1 MPALDPDPDPDP
13 AFSPPPSIS
22 TSLLYCHTR
31 GRHQPSPR
39 PAPPPPPPQPPLA
52 PRLKHAT
59 LHPVAP
65 LVTETAAA
73 YFPEGLARFLIHGGQ
88 THYVPRDGVIGEGE
102 SDGDED
108 GDGDGEGTVYYDAEE
123 MLDRDEDDG
132 GQGWIRED
140 AGEVWGGEGPHNP
153 HGWGASDAA
162 VIDEWEECEE
172 TTIYSPSLAD
182 DHHHRHHFPRFE
194 SLGWIGEDTGE
205 EAWGSSDPHTPHSL
219 ATTAAAAAAAAT
231 DGEEEEWAE
240 TTIYSPFHSPSLA
253 DDDDDDYDDDDD
265 HHHHHFPRFD
275 IRRSHVVVPRLF
287 ETASDGDYETE
298 TGVSDGLYAER
309 GSPCSSM

>member
-1 MPALDPDPDPDP
+1 MPVLDPDPDPDP

-22 TSLLYCHTR
+22 TSLLYCYTR

-39 PAPPPPPPQPPLA
+39 PAPPPPQPQPPLA

-88 THYVPRDGVIGEGE
+88 THYVARSGAIGEGE
-102 SDGDED
+102 GEGDGDGDE
-108 GDGDGEGTVYYDAEE
+108 DGDGEGTVYYDAEE
-123 MLDRDEDDG
+123 TLDRDEDDG
-132 GQGWIRED
+132 GCVGWIRED
-140 AGEVWGGEGPHNP
+140 AGEVWGGEDPHSNP
-153 HGWGASDAA
+153 HGWEASTAA
-162 VIDEWEECEE
+162 VIDECEE
-172 TTIYSPSLAD
+172 TIYSPSLAD
-182 DHHHRHHFPRFE
+182 DHHHRRRHHFPRLIE
-194 SLGWIGEDTGE
+194 GQCHGWIGEDTGE
-205 EAWGSSDPHTPHSL
+205 EAWGRSDPHTPRSL
-219 ATTAAAAAAAAT
+219 ATTAAAAAAT
-231 DGEEEEWAE
+231 DGEEEWAE

-253 DDDDDDYDDDDD
+253 DDDGDYD
-265 HHHHHFPRFD
+265 HHRHHDFPRFD

-287 ETASDGDYETE
+287 ETAASDGDYETE

>member
-39 PAPPPPPPQPPLA
+39 PAPPPPQPQPPLA

-88 THYVPRDGVIGEGE
+88 THYVPRGGVIGEGE
-102 SDGDED
+102 GEGDGDE
-108 GDGDGEGTVYYDAEE
+108 EGTVYYDAEE
-123 MLDRDEDDG
+123 TLDRDEDDG
-132 GQGWIRED
+132 GRGD
-140 AGEVWGGEGPHNP
+140 AGDGWGGEDRPHNP
-153 HGWGASDAA
+153 HGWGASTAAAA

-172 TTIYSPSLAD
+172 TIYSPSLAED
-182 DHHHRHHFPRFE
+182 RHHFPRFE
-194 SLGWIGEDTGE
+194 GLGWIGGDTGE
-205 EAWGSSDPHTPHSL
+205 VPWGSSDPHTPHSL
-219 ATTAAAAAAAAT
+219 ATTTAAAAAAT
-231 DGEEEEWAE
+231 DGEEEWAE
-240 TTIYSPFHSPSLA
+240 TTIYSPFHSPSTLA
-253 DDDDDDYDDDDD
+253 DDDDDDYDDYDER
-265 HHHHHFPRFD
+265 HHHFPRFD

-298 TGVSDGLYAER
+298 TGTGADGLYAER